1 MGIFLSQAQLVK
13 EVLEDVGTEHQREDE
28 APAAMHET
36 VSEHLPPFP
45 AMPYVIRTELQG
57 IEVQRTIEAQEA
69 HNDRYGYDD
78 KGYHEC
84 KDTDYLENGSRVQC
98 SPAESEQ
105 I

>member
-69 HNDRYGYDD
+69 HNDRDGYDD